1 MTSHYQ
7 NVVGDDA
14 GRHPSNQDR
23 VSHRAILFILP
34 DFDKS
39 TSRVIGATA
48 TDSALNIEN
57 YSLLISALR
66 EVIEEQ
72 WECELL
78 LESDKYFSNIKA
90 ENIRMHLE
98 QADAYI
104 AEVTDA
110 DPNVMYLL
118 GAANFFQ
125 SHCPCIILTQTKNTL
140 PISLLGRQFI
150 SYEFSQK
157 RDLVHYL
164 EEELSKNIHF
174 IETVKSSSREHFISI
189 SKLQKIVGLQW
200 FKSKTWRELQN
211 TYPTRE
217 AWQNAKVNKVASI
230 VDKQMDVADIILKRI
245 YQWLEM

>member
-1 MTSHYQ
+1 MMTPYEKL
-7 NVVGDDA
+7 GDLVD
-14 GRHPSNQDR
+14 RHPSNLDR
-23 VSHRAILFILP
+23 VGHRAILLILP
-34 DFDKS
+34 NFDKS

-48 TDSALNIEN
+48 TDAYLNIEN

-72 WECELL
+72 WECQLL

-110 DPNVMYLL
+110 DPDVMYLL

-125 SHCPCIILTQTKNTL
+125 SHCPCIILTQTQNTL
-140 PISLLGRQFI
+140 PRSLLGRQFI
-150 SYEFSQK
+150 SYECSYQQE
-157 RDLVHYL
+157 LVHYL

-174 IETVKSSSREHFISI
+174 IQTAKTSVREHFISI
-189 SKLQKIVGLQW
+189 SRLQKIVPLQ
-200 FKSKTWRELQN
+200 FNSKTWRELQN

-217 AWQNAKVNKVASI
+217 AWQNATANKVSSI
-230 VDKQMDVADIILKRI
+230 VDGHKDVAEIILKRI